1 MGQRYVGEK
10 RLFAARLSTHEV
22 DGFVGEFAVNQT
34 TFRKIIR
41 RDVIR
46 GLSDKSLHDVGHVD
60 DGRVEAVSAGEH
72 RLIGGAR
79 NAVPLIKAAL
89 VRKPAITVA
98 EMPLTEHA
106 RRVTGVLQ
114 NLRKRALPRVNA
126 LRQSCRNRLNSA
138 GANRM
143 PPCHQRGASRHAV
156 AFDIEVL
163 KTHALLRQRINSWRR
178 CAAQCAATVAAQLA
192 PA

>member
-22 DGFVGEFAVNQT
+22 DGFVGEFAVNQP

-41 RDVIR
+41 RDVFR
-46 GLSDKSLHDVGHVD
+46 GLSDKSLHDVGYVD
-60 DGRVEAVSAGEH
+60 DGRVETVRAGEH
-72 RLIGGAR
+72 RFVGGAR
-79 NAVPLIKAAL
+79 DAVPLIKAAL
-89 VRKPAITVA
+89 MREASITVA

-126 LRQSCRNRLNSA
+126 LGQSCRNRLNSA

-143 PPCHQRGASRHAV
+143 PPSHQRGASRHAI
-156 AFDIEVL
+156 AFDVEIL
-163 KTHALLRQRINSWRR
+163 KTHALKSKPVDPRR
-178 CAAQCAATVAAQLA
+178 GRATQCAATVAAQLA